1 MKGLQGRRILLTGGT
16 GFIGSP
22 LVRALAEGGARVW
35 ALARASSDRTGL
47 AALAPA
53 VAAVTGDLSDAASLA
68 ACVREA
74 RPEVVVHLARER
86 GNVSFESQAQATLR
100 LAAVLQ
106 REAPALERL
115 VRTAHAA
122 PGRSDEALAGV
133 LSARYGLAVVTL
145 ELFQVYGP
153 GQPPGDFPACLFD
166 AGAPPWTENGGGLQ
180 DFVHVRDVVRAYALA
195 ACRPGLEGRR
205 IAIGSGEART
215 TAEAAAVLAGLLPSL
230 RRWTPAPAGTG
241 GHGADVSAAKALLGW
256 SPEVSLVDGF
266 REMVQCWRSRRAEA
280 E

>member
-1 MKGLQGRRILLTGGT
+1 MNELKGRRILLTGGT
-16 GFIGSP
+16 GFIGSH
-22 LVRALAEGGARVW
+22 LVRALAGAGARVW
-35 ALARASSDRTGL
+35 ALARAASNRDGL
-47 AALAPA
+47 QALAPS

-68 ACVREA
+68 ACVRAA

-86 GNVSFESQAQATLR
+86 GNVSFERQAEATLR
-100 LAAVLQ
+100 LAAVL
-106 REAPALERL
+106 RSEAPELGRF

-133 LSARYGLAVVTL
+133 LSARYGLPVVTL

-153 GQPPGDFPACLFD
+153 GQPDGDFPVCLFD
-166 AGAPPWTENGGGLQ
+166 ASAEPWRESGGGLQ
-180 DFVHVRDVVRAYALA
+180 DFVHVRDVARAYALA

-205 IAIGSGEART
+205 LSIGSGTART
-215 TAEAAAVLAGLLPSL
+215 TSQAAAVLAGLLPL
-230 RRWTPAPAGTG
+230 RRWTPSSAPAG
-241 GHGADVSAAKALLGW
+241 GHGADVTAAKALLGW
-256 SPEVSLVDGF
+256 SPEVGLEDGF